1 MFNIEEYRGIW
12 TVQNEIAYIELL
24 RNQEWLNNLFEGSD
38 KSPTSEQLL
47 KNYRVSFRRRFVNR
61 SFTDWKNEDYHK
73 VEQYLDE
80 IDG

>member
-61 SFTDWKNEDYHK
+61 SFTDWENEDYHK